1 MIISIRQEREHFI
14 RQIEEE
20 VAEYPVPPPLDVQ
33 ILDKHYRSDRD
44 HVYEEWKIDYRVETE
59 ESMSQPSGRSVP
71 AYLLVPKDERFSPPY
86 PAMVAF
92 HQCNTDCIIAK
103 DAVVGKAVQRPD
115 QAYGYELVIQGFVVL
130 APDAINCGERN
141 IPEIRHPYENKHC
154 HQILNEPLGRPFWFK
169 HAYDG
174 MRAVDVLSALD
185 FVDSERIGVIGHSMG
200 SAQAASTMARDP
212 RVKVGLVT
220 GRVTKKNLLP
230 IAPRYLM
237 TVLQSL
243 DKTPEMIEQIRG
255 YFDEAR
261 REFYEPKGLSDHLY
275 LAVQKCGHSFP
286 NEYKSEAF
294 SRLRSYFNASSTDV
308 QFGKAVGE
316 IDE

>member
-1 MIISIRQEREHFI
+1 MMTLGEERGHFI
-14 RQIEEE
+14 EQIEEE
-20 VAEYPVPPPLDVQ
+20 LAEYPVPPPLDLR
-33 ILDKHYRSDRD
+33 ILEKHYRSDGD
-44 HVYEEWKIDYRVETE
+44 HIYEEWKIDYCVETE
-59 ESMSQPSGRSVP
+59 KTMPELSGRRVP
-71 AYLLVPKDERFSPPY
+71 AYLLIPKDERICPPY

-130 APDAINCGERN
+130 APDAVNCGERS
-141 IPEIRHPYENKHC
+141 IPAIRHPYENKHC

-174 MRAVDVLSALD
+174 LRAVDVLSTLD

-220 GRVTKKNLLP
+220 GRVTRKNLLP

-243 DKTPEMIEQIRG
+243 EKTPETIEQIRG
-255 YFDEAR
+255 YFDETR
-261 REFYEPKGLSDHLY
+261 REFYEPEGLSDHL
-275 LAVQKCGHSFP
+275 LLTVHKCGHSFP
-286 NEYKSEAF
+286 DEYKRIAYP
-294 SRLRSYFNASSTDV
+294 RLRSYFSSSP
-308 QFGKAVGE
+308 GRCHK
-316 IDE
+316 

>member
-1 MIISIRQEREHFI
+1 MITSIRQEREHFI
-14 RQIEEE
+14 GQIKEEM
-20 VAEYPVPPPLDVQ
+20 AEYPVPPPLDVQ
-33 ILDKHYRSDRD
+33 VLDRNYRSDGD
-44 HVYEEWKIDYRVETE
+44 NVYVELKIDYCVETE
-59 ESMSQPSGRSVP
+59 ETMPQLSGRRVP
-71 AYLLVPKDERFSPPY
+71 VYLLVPKDERFSPPY

-103 DAVVGKAVQRPD
+103 DAVVGKAVRRPD

-141 IPEIRHPYENKHC
+141 IPAIRQPDENKHC
-154 HQILNEPLGRPFWFK
+154 HQVLNEPLGRPFWFK

-174 MRAVDVLSALD
+174 MRAVDVLSTLD
-185 FVDSERIGVIGHSMG
+185 FVDSDRIGVIGHSMG

-220 GRVTKKNLLP
+220 GRVTKKNLLV

-243 DKTPEMIEQIRG
+243 EKSPEMIAQIRG
-255 YFDEAR
+255 YFEEAR
-261 REFYEPKGLSDHLY
+261 SEFYDREGLSDHLS
-275 LAVQKCGHSFP
+275 LTVCKCGHSFP
-286 NEYKSEAF
+286 DEYKREAF

>member
-1 MIISIRQEREHFI
+1 MSDSHHPTRQWLPFISATPI
-14 RQIEEE
+14 
-20 VAEYPVPPPLDVQ
+20 A
-33 ILDKHYRSDRD
+33 
-44 HVYEEWKIDYRVETE
+44 
-59 ESMSQPSGRSVP
+59 
-71 AYLLVPKDERFSPPY
+71 
-86 PAMVAF
+86 
-92 HQCNTDCIIAK
+92 IIAK
-103 DAVVGKAVQRPD
+103 DAVVGKAVQRPN

-220 GRVTKKNLLP
+220 GRVTKKNLLA

-243 DKTPEMIEQIRG
+243 EKTPETIAQNSRVL
-255 YFDEAR
+255 R
-261 REFYEPKGLSDHLY
+261 RSHTGILRTGR
-275 LAVQKCGHSFP
+275 VVRSFVS
-286 NEYKSEAF
+286 YRSEMRA
-294 SRLRSYFNASSTDV
+294 
-308 QFGKAVGE
+308 QFPR
-316 IDE
+316 

>member
-1 MIISIRQEREHFI
+1 MIMSIRQERERFI
-14 RQIEEE
+14 GQIKEEM
-20 VAEYPVPPPLDVQ
+20 AEYPVPPPLDVQ
-33 ILDKHYRSDRD
+33 VVDKYYRSDRE
-44 HVYEEWKIDYRVETE
+44 HVYEEWKINYRVETE
-59 ESMSQPSGRSVP
+59 ETMPQSSGRRVP
-71 AYLLVPKDERFSPPY
+71 AYLLIPKDERFSPPY

-130 APDAINCGERN
+130 APDAINCGERS
-141 IPEIRHPYENKHC
+141 IPAVRHPYENKHC
-154 HQILNEPLGRPFWFK
+154 HQILSEPLGRPFWFK

-174 MRAVDVLSALD
+174 IRAVDVLSALD

-212 RVKVGLVT
+212 RVKVALVT
-220 GRVTKKNLLP
+220 GRVTKKNLLA

-243 DKTPEMIEQIRG
+243 EKTPETIAQIRG
-255 YFDEAR
+255 YFEEAR
-261 REFYEPKGLSDHLY
+261 REFYEPEGLSEHL
-275 LAVQKCGHSFP
+275 LLTVQKCGHSFP
-286 NEYKSEAF
+286 DEYKRIAYP
-294 SRLRSYFNASSTDV
+294 RLRSYFDAGLAGC
-308 QFGKAVGE
+308 Q
-316 IDE
+316 

>member
-1 MIISIRQEREHFI
+1 MGEDREHFI
-14 RQIEEE
+14 EQIEEE
-20 VAEYPVPPPLDVQ
+20 LAEYPVPPPLDLR
-33 ILDKHYRSDRD
+33 ILEKHYRSDGD
-44 HVYEEWKIDYRVETE
+44 HIYEEWKKDCCVETE
-59 ESMSQPSGRSVP
+59 KTMPELSGRRVP
-71 AYLLVPKDERFSPPY
+71 AYLLIPKDELICPPY

-103 DAVVGKAVQRPD
+103 DVVVGKAVQRPD
-115 QAYGYELVIQGFVVL
+115 QDYGYELVIQGFVVL
-130 APDAINCGERN
+130 APDAVNCGERS
-141 IPEIRHPYENKHC
+141 IPAIRHPYENKHC

-174 MRAVDVLSALD
+174 LRAVDVLSTLD
-185 FVDSERIGVIGHSMG
+185 SVDSERIGVIGHSMG

-243 DKTPEMIEQIRG
+243 EKTPETIEQIRG
-255 YFDEAR
+255 YFDETR
-261 REFYEPKGLSDHLY
+261 SEFYVPEGLSDHL
-275 LAVQKCGHSFP
+275 LLTVHECGHSFP
-286 NEYKSEAF
+286 DEY
-294 SRLRSYFNASSTDV
+294 N
-308 QFGKAVGE
+308 G
-316 IDE
+316 